1 MAKQFKTMKKLFSSI
16 FIFTGLVL
24 SAQTGVVKGRVL
36 DNNNFPLPGATISIS
51 PSGKSGVTDFNG
63 FFALSAVTKG
73 SQEVL
78 VRYIGFES
86 ATQKIEVVE
95 GQTAVLDFVLSPA
108 VSELDEVVVS
118 GYQGGIV
125 KALNKQRND
134 INVTNVVSADQAGKY
149 PDDNIGDAIKRV
161 SGISV
166 QNDQGEA
173 RDIIM
178 RGFGPS
184 LNSVTLN
191 GDRIPS
197 AEGDNRKVQ
206 LDLIPTN
213 MIQSIEVNKSLTP
226 DMEADAIGGSVN
238 LVTRS
243 NPPGFRASATVSG
256 GTNPIRD
263 GGYNANI
270 ALLVADK
277 FNDKLS
283 YTLSS
288 TLQSR
293 DYGSDNVEFEWN
305 NPADWTTDGAIKEM
319 DIRRYDVKRTRRSV
333 SLNLD
338 YQLNDNNSLYFKS
351 IYNHRD
357 DWENRFRLRLD
368 DVANGTLR
376 LRKQTK
382 GGIGNDDNKNRRLED
397 QRTQKYSLGGSHLMG
412 KLSLDWKA
420 STSKAAEKR
429 PDERYIRFDRK
440 DVTFSSL
447 NISNPER
454 PLFVLQ
460 SDWDD
465 PAEFKYKKTED
476 AQKQTE
482 EKNNSLKF
490 DIKVPFSE
498 NGEFKFGG
506 KFNEKIKMRD
516 DVWHE
521 YDDDLGMLSDVANF
535 VATVN
540 GYEPGDQ
547 YQLGTF
553 ATAEYLGSLTLEG
566 AGDPQF
572 DSYVMDEFAG
582 GNYNADETIK
592 AGYVM
597 FTNRIGAKTKVVAG
611 VRLEATEVDYVG
623 YEYDETSDSTPADLE
638 TVSGSKSYSN
648 LLPSINAQYNHN
660 DNLVFN
666 LAYSQSIARP
676 DYYDLVPYKYAVS
689 EDKEVAFG
697 NPDLEASVSNNFDL
711 MVENYIGSTGLLSG
725 GLFFK
730 SINNWLYTFTTND
743 FIYNGESGYNFSQL
757 RNGKSASVFGA
768 EIAFQTKLFKN
779 LALAGNYTFTDSTT
793 DNVEG
798 RDDVPLAGAV
808 ENMYNLSLAYE
819 TSKFFV
825 RASMN
830 HAGASLDELGGESWE
845 DRYYDEQT
853 FVDLNATY
861 NLNDKVR
868 FFVEAKNLTNQPL
881 RYYQGL
887 RERTMQL
894 EYYNISWNLGV
905 KIDL

>member
-1 MAKQFKTMKKLFSSI
+1 MKNLI
-16 FIFTGLVL
+16 FIFFVLSGFLL

-36 DNNNFPLPGATISIS
+36 DNNNFPLPGATVSVS
-51 PSGKSGVTDFNG
+51 PAGKSSVTNFNG
-63 FFALSAVTKG
+63 FFVLSAVAEG
-73 SQEVL
+73 DQEIS

-86 ATQKIEVVE
+86 ATQNVQLVG
-95 GQTAVLDFVLSPA
+95 GQTAVLDFILSPA
-108 VSELDEVVVS
+108 VNELDEVIVS
-118 GYQGGIV
+118 GYQEGIV

-134 INVTNVVSADQAGKY
+134 LNVTNIVSADQAGKY
-149 PDDNIGDAIKRV
+149 PDDNIGDAIKRI

-243 NPPGFRASATVSG
+243 NPAGFRASATLSG

-263 GGYNANI
+263 EGYNANV

-277 FNDKLS
+277 VNDKLS
-283 YTLSS
+283 YTIS
-288 TLQSR
+288 TTIQSR

-305 NPADWTTDGAIKEM
+305 DPADWSSDGEIKEM

-338 YQLNDNNSLYFKS
+338 YQLNDNNSLFFKS

-357 DWENRFRLRLD
+357 DWENRFRLRMD
-368 DVANGTLR
+368 DVENGELR

-382 GGIGNDDNKNRRLED
+382 GGIGNDENKNRRLED
-397 QRTQKYSLGGSHLMG
+397 QRTQKYSLGGEHLIG
-412 KLSLDWKA
+412 KISMDWKA

-429 PDERYIRFDRK
+429 PDERYVRFDRK
-440 DVTFSSL
+440 GVSFSSL
-447 NISNPER
+447 DISNPER

-476 AQKQTE
+476 AQKLTE
-482 EKNNSLKF
+482 EENNSFKF
-490 DIKVPFSE
+490 NIKVPFNDS
-498 NGEFKFGG
+498 GEFKFGG
-506 KFNEKIKMRD
+506 KFKEKSKMRD
-516 DVWHE
+516 DLWHE
-521 YDDDLGMLSDVANF
+521 YDDDLGVLSDVETF
-535 VATVN
+535 VATIN

-547 YQLGTF
+547 YQHGTF
-553 ATAEYLGSLTLEG
+553 ATAEYLGGLTLEG
-566 AGDPQF
+566 ANDPQF

-582 GNYNADETIK
+582 GNYDADETIK
-592 AGYVM
+592 AGYLM
-597 FTNRIGAKTKVVAG
+597 YTNRIGVNTKVVAG
-611 VRLEATEVDYVG
+611 VRMEATEVDYLG
-623 YEYDETSDSTPADLE
+623 YEYDETEDKTPSDVGA
-638 TVSGSKSYSN
+638 VSGSKNYSN
-648 LLPSINAQYNHN
+648 LLPSINIQHN
-660 DNLVFN
+660 FKDNLVLN
-666 LAYSQSIARP
+666 LAFSQSIARP
-676 DYYDLVPYKYAVS
+676 DYFDLVPYKYAVS

-697 NPDLEASVSNNFDL
+697 NPDLEASISQNYDL
-711 MVENYIGSTGLLSG
+711 MLENYFGSTGLLSG
-725 GLFFK
+725 GLFYK
-730 SINNWLYTFTTND
+730 SIDNWLYTFTTND

-779 LALAGNYTFTDSTT
+779 LAFAANYTFTDSTT

-798 RDDVPLAGAV
+798 RNDVPLAGAV

-819 TSKFFV
+819 TNKFFV

-853 FVDLNATY
+853 FVDLNATF
-861 NLNDKVR
+861 NLNDKIR

-894 EYYNISWNLGV
+894 EYYNISWNAGV